1 MFRLLRVQGF
11 FLLSLLVFSCASQTK
26 NNNYYYLGLLDNS
39 AHEKVKLFEKALSS
53 RNEYI
58 RQAAAEELAVL
69 MSQGRTLSKKTME
82 RVRGEVTGFWAEAFK
97 IADDFDKEKA
107 LSFLLEHDQNS
118 PSYEE
123 ARLFILNLCKKKNI
137 FISDWEL
144 AVIMGHHSISC
155 LRYNEALEYFRVF
168 KNGDKWP
175 EEIPY
180 LFINY
185 PNLINDMG
193 KAFQYTQSGGE
204 GLTLYSQWL
213 TNKELSLDIQ
223 YRLNFYAG
231 RVARRMG
238 NQNAKGIALF
248 EQALTLAPDEDQIDA
263 CIWYILDLTITGPT
277 AGFVDKLAK
286 YVPGWNKG
294 SYYND
299 ILERFLHKLISER
312 DWNKI
317 IRTYDLIKY
326 TSAYAS
332 KIGYARVI
340 ARAIENNYLSAA
352 DLRLAA
358 KTIDIESANAL
369 AFYRAAYDI
378 GIVPSLPSFIY
389 RSQCADALNE
399 PLLIFTE
406 ETAPKPEKKDY
417 TPYFQ
422 FIMGFF
428 ENKAVDFVLPH
439 VKELDNKLTVDELR
453 VVAKALHDE
462 GYYAKCMEVVSSY
475 IYKGG
480 YSKNRRDWEL
490 LFPRPY
496 LELVEKYA
504 KEYDLAPSLLYGL
517 IRSESAFRAAV
528 VSRAGAVGLMQL
540 MPFTAKDMAERMKR
554 EGGPDYFGEN
564 DAVDSTNPLPNV
576 HIGTYYFKY
585 LRDYFDDPILALM
598 AYNGGQ
604 NRIRRLR
611 SANKSMP
618 VDLFVETVPI
628 YETRD
633 YGKRVPA
640 VAKIYHE
647 LYYKD

>member
-26 NNNYYYLGLLDNS
+26 NNYYYKGLLDNS
-39 AHEKVKLFEKALSS
+39 VPEKARLFERALSS

-58 RQAAAEELAVL
+58 RQAAAEELAIL
-69 MSQGRTLSKKTME
+69 MSQGKTLSRKTKE
-82 RVRGEVTGFWAEAFK
+82 RIRAEVTGFWAEAFK
-97 IADDFDKEKA
+97 IADAFDKEKA
-107 LSFLLEHDQNS
+107 LLFFFEHDQNS

-123 ARLFILNLCKKKNI
+123 ARRFVLNTCKKKDI

-144 AVIMGHHSISC
+144 AAIMGHYSVSC
-155 LRYNEALEYFRVF
+155 QRYNEALDYFRAF
-168 KNGDKWP
+168 KIGDKWS

-185 PNLINDMG
+185 PILINDLG

-213 TNKELSLDIQ
+213 TNKELSLDLQ

-238 NQNAKGIALF
+238 GQNTKGIALF
-248 EQALTLAPDEDQIDA
+248 EQALALAPDADQIDA
-263 CIWYILDLTITGPT
+263 CIWYILDLTITGST
-277 AGFVDKLAK
+277 NTFLEKLTK
-286 YVPGWNKG
+286 YVPDWHNG

-299 ILERFLHKLISER
+299 ILERFLHKLVSER
-312 DWNKI
+312 DWNKV

-326 TSAYAS
+326 TSAFSS
-332 KIGYARVI
+332 KISYARVI
-340 ARAIENNYLSAA
+340 ARSIENNYLSAT

-358 KTIDIESANAL
+358 KTIDIETADAL

-399 PLLIFTE
+399 PFMILTE
-406 ETAPKPEKKDY
+406 EPEPKPGKKEY

-428 ENKAVDFVLPH
+428 DNKAVDFMLPH
-439 VKELDNKLTVDELR
+439 IKELEHKMTVDELR

-480 YSKNRRDWEL
+480 SSRNRRDWEL

-528 VSRAGAVGLMQL
+528 ISRAALEAL
-540 MPFTAKDMAERMKR
+540 SERIS
-554 EGGPDYFGEN
+554 P
-564 DAVDSTNPLPNV
+564 
-576 HIGTYYFKY
+576 
-585 LRDYFDDPILALM
+585 
-598 AYNGGQ
+598 
-604 NRIRRLR
+604 
-611 SANKSMP
+611 
-618 VDLFVETVPI
+618 
-628 YETRD
+628 
-633 YGKRVPA
+633 
-640 VAKIYHE
+640 
-647 LYYKD
+647 